1 MSISGLARC
10 LNALMNLNL
19 VGRTND
25 GRYYVTGLGILIFDI
40 ITKVDDIFTYWHEL
54 VDATEFMQILP
65 TDLKLGLANLKKAE
79 VEWDQYRIIQ
89 KAFDAAANA
98 RRWGKY
104 IDRIVDYDIFR
115 IMLRNNLKGVSEKVI
130 SSTDTLEKR
139 VETFIQV
146 IIDEGLTRDE
156 IEYVK
161 TKVELRV
168 LDLPFQLGVIDG
180 EIALFQILRLEK
192 ISPAYISRDKDF
204 IDWANRVF
212 DYFWNIAKPVRIP
225 FEKALQ

>member
-1 MSISGLARC
+1 MSISGLARS
-10 LNALMNLNL
+10 LNTLMNLNL
-19 VGRTND
+19 VGKTND

-40 ITKVDDIFTYWHEL
+40 VTKIDDIFKYWYEL
-54 VDATEFMQILP
+54 VDATELMQIFP
-65 TDLKLGLANLKKAE
+65 VDLKLGLANLKNADI
-79 VEWDQYRIIQ
+79 EWDQYRIIQ

-98 RRWGKY
+98 KMWGKY

-130 SSTDTLEKR
+130 SSTDTLKKR

-161 TKVELRV
+161 TKVELKV

-180 EIALFQILRLEK
+180 EIALFQIVRHGK
-192 ISPAYISRDKDF
+192 ISPAFISRDGDF

-212 DYFWNIAKPVRIP
+212 DYFWKIAKPVRIP
-225 FEKALQ
+225 FERAIQ